1 MNCYK
6 CLVVSEEDEKMFAG
20 GQGFNLDFTTVVAYC
35 GFIGERGGSFLL
47 EGWLVVIGSHF

>member
-1 MNCYK
+1 MLMTCYK

-35 GFIGERGGSFLL
+35 GFIEALHFCWKRGL
-47 EGWLVVIGSHF
+47 